1 MTILNLQPSCG
12 CTSGKASTSTVNP
25 GDSATIE
32 AQMDT
37 RNFLGLKS
45 TILYVTLVTASGREA
60 EVRLGVTSNI
70 LADIVLN
77 PGAVDF
83 GTVMKG
89 QSASQTLTIDRIGA
103 PGWRFERM
111 VSASR
116 VLTAQLT
123 ETRRDAKGSVSYTLN
138 VGIKPDAPAGPVRD
152 EIRLMSNDRE
162 AASIPIMVTGYIRGN
177 LTAAPSLLTMGE
189 VASTAGKQG
198 RFILRASQP
207 FAITSIEG
215 AGDGFSIAP
224 DDDARKT
231 QHLVTM
237 TYKPEEGRPAAT
249 CARVPRPHRPRGR
262 TSSGPDGH
270 APRCALNPPPAASP
284 ARRGDCADRRQRS
297 RYPAADGGPARRCA
311 QGDGRCASKA
321 AFASD
326 SGTVRIGERTSP
338 AAASG
343 PDRTPGTVRS
353 SLPLSAHHEIIHRCA
368 LLPRP

>member
-1 MTILNLQPSCG
+1 
-12 CTSGKASTSTVNP
+12 
-25 GDSATIE
+25 
-32 AQMDT
+32 MDT

-89 QSASQTLTIDRIGA
+89 ETASQTLTIDRIGT

-162 AASIPIMVTGYIRGN
+162 AASMPIMVTGYIRGN
-177 LTAAPSLLTMGE
+177 LTAAPSILTMGE

-198 RFILRASQP
+198 RYISAPSALR
-207 FAITSIEG
+207 
-215 AGDGFSIAP
+215 
-224 DDDARKT
+224 
-231 QHLVTM
+231 HHV
-237 TYKPEEGRPAAT
+237 
-249 CARVPRPHRPRGR
+249 HRRGR
-262 TSSGPDGH
+262 RRLLDRSRRRLSQDPASGDDGLQ
-270 APRCALNPPPAASP
+270 ARGGDPAWRPPA
-284 ARRGDCADRRQRS
+284 
-297 RYPAADGGPARRCA
+297 
-311 QGDGRCASKA
+311 
-321 AFASD
+321 
-326 SGTVRIGERTSP
+326 
-338 AAASG
+338 
-343 PDRTPGTVRS
+343 
-353 SLPLSAHHEIIHRCA
+353 LSASTPTSRTN
-368 LLPRP
+368 LPWT